1 MVTHTKEED
10 YQYLKTLG
18 SGTYGKVVMA
28 TEKKTGNNVALKL
41 MKKTHTKYEY
51 FLHEL
56 CVSIQLSSHEGI
68 ISTHPIFVDSDNFYV
83 LTQDLAPAGTLHSL
97 IEPGVGIPEAMVK
110 RCALQ
115 LTKALEYMHDQALVH
130 RDIKP
135 DNVLLMDKDCFHVK
149 LSDFGLTRAIGT
161 LVPSMSPLIPF
172 MSPELCQLRRHETL
186 DLRPTIDTWAF
197 GVLLFVSFTGCYP
210 WERAI
215 EDDPLFKDFIHWQRF
230 QSYISPSGRWT
241 KFSASA
247 QQLFHA
253 LFTEDPTTRSPVN
266 VVLNYLHFPW
276 GEDYVPEHSQE
287 IVVDNDEINHFETE
301 LIVIEEEDHY
311 IVVENRG
318 DIECIIIDSPGD
330 NGGQEIEDI
339 IQVMRRWA
347 KGRLIKFYFIKSR
360 GGNSRSG
367 ILRDPD
373 G

>member
-10 YQYLKTLG
+10 YQFLKTLG

-41 MKKTHTKYEY
+41 MKKTQTKYEY

-56 CVSIQLSSHEGI
+56 CVSIHLSSHEGI

-97 IEPGVGIPEAMVK
+97 IEPGVGIPEVMVK

-130 RDIKP
+130 RDVKP

-149 LSDFGLTRAIGT
+149 LSDFGLTQAIGT
-161 LVPSMSPLIPF
+161 LVPLMSPLIPF
-172 MSPELCQLRRHETL
+172 MSPELCQLRRHEAL
-186 DLRPTIDTWAF
+186 VLSPTIDTWAF
-197 GVLLFVSFTGCYP
+197 GVLLFVSFTGYFP
-210 WERAI
+210 WERATD
-215 EDDPLFKDFIHWQRF
+215 DDPLFQDFIHWQRF
-230 QSYISPSGRWT
+230 ESYISPPGRWT

-266 VVLNYLHFPW
+266 VVLNYLHVPW

-287 IVVDNDEINHFETE
+287 IVVDNDEMDNFETE
-301 LIVIEEEDHY
+301 LIVIEGEDHY

-318 DIECIIIDSPGD
+318 DIECIIIGD
-330 NGGQEIEDI
+330 ASVEAISASSDTL
-339 IQVMRRWA
+339 
-347 KGRLIKFYFIKSR
+347 LILSE
-360 GGNSRSG
+360 NTNLDLESEVETV
-367 ILRDPD
+367 
-373 G
+373 

>member
-28 TEKKTGNNVALKL
+28 TEKKTVHNMLKLMVLFKSTTCSAKNKPSHGYEDRKIKRNNVALKL
-41 MKKTHTKYEY
+41 MKKTDK
-51 FLHEL
+51 
-56 CVSIQLSSHEGI
+56 LSSHEGI
-68 ISTHPIFVDSDNFYV
+68 ISTHPIYVDSDDFYV
-83 LTQDLAPAGTLHSL
+83 LTQDLAPAGTPFTNRTRSYW
-97 IEPGVGIPEAMVK
+97 VGIPEAMVK

-135 DNVLLMDKDCFHVK
+135 DIVLLMDKDCFHVK

-172 MSPELCQLRRHETL
+172 MSPELCQLRRHEAL
-186 DLRPTIDTWAF
+186 VLSPTIDTWAF
-197 GVLLFVSFTGCYP
+197 GILLFVSFTGCYP
-210 WERAI
+210 WERAR
-215 EDDPLFKDFIHWQRF
+215 EDDPLFQDFIHWQPY
-230 QSYISPSGRWT
+230 QSYISPPGRWT

-287 IVVDNDEINHFETE
+287 IVVDNDEM
-301 LIVIEEEDHY
+301 
-311 IVVENRG
+311 
-318 DIECIIIDSPGD
+318 D
-330 NGGQEIEDI
+330 N
-339 IQVMRRWA
+339 
-347 KGRLIKFYFIKSR
+347 
-360 GGNSRSG
+360 
-367 ILRDPD
+367 
-373 G
+373 